1 MTRFGTPLT
10 LLGLKNKP
18 QSPERG
24 SVLVGGGRG
33 PGVLLDSGPPALL
46 LFPQTQ
52 ILREVAL
59 DLGSRGG
66 VQGSLSS
73 TPASRGAPPPP
84 VPPVPVVQR
93 GPRPPLHTPQHHPL
107 FSPSKKPASGVDFD
121 DP

>member
-1 MTRFGTPLT
+1 MG
-10 LLGLKNKP
+10 LGSCWT
-18 QSPERG
+18 Q
-24 SVLVGGGRG
+24 
-33 PGVLLDSGPPALL
+33 DPPALL

-73 TPASRGAPPPP
+73 TPASRGAPPP
-84 VPPVPVVQR
+84 VPPVPMVQR
-93 GPRPPLHTPQHHPL
+93 GPRPPLHTPQHPPL